1 MGGGRWADTLEGEAE
16 AEDADADADADTDGD
31 LKSAEEFAV
40 AR

>member
-1 MGGGRWADTLEGEAE
+1 MSGGRWAVGGGRTLEGEAE
-16 AEDADADADADTDGD
+16 ADADGD

>member
-1 MGGGRWADTLEGEAE
+1 MPVRGEERVGPRVSERWTLEGEAE
-16 AEDADADADADTDGD
+16 ADADGD